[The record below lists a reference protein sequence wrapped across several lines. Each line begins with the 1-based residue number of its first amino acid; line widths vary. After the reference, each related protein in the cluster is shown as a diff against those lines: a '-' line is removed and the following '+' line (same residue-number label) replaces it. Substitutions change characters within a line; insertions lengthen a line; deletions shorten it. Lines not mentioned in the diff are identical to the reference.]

1 MPGSSFIAFILSN
14 QCGQVLVPVPQAHA
28 IISPKAYSR
37 FSGGM
42 SARSTHKT
50 LSLPGVQAETFAWLQ
65 DEALHFYPHMIQKE

>member
-1 MPGSSFIAFILSN
+1 
-14 QCGQVLVPVPQAHA
+14 
-28 IISPKAYSR
+28 
-37 FSGGM
+37 M

>member
-1 MPGSSFIAFILSN
+1 HGKIAQKSHIFKDYFA
-14 QCGQVLVPVPQAHA
+14 LVPVPQAHA